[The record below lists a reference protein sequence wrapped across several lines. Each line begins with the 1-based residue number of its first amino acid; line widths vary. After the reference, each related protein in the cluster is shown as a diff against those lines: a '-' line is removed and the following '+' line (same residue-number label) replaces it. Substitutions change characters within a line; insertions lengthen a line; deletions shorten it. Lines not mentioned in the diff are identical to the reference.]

1 MAKRITFLFVV
12 LLGTTSSA
20 VRAGPTLP
28 VVADVAPEDLR
39 GQCRRVM
46 QTLEEL
52 KAPLPLDAS
61 NELRALLKEASKD
74 PQAAAEKMQKLLDAR
89 CLIGVT
95 INPES
100 RVKAARGPAE
110 AILEAGRTVTV
121 LVKVQNDAGVTH
133 PLKVAGPQVRG
144 HDQEEGAWL
153 EAEVYT
159 KAPFQKKLS
168 GKRLE
173 YLLLRLTAHA
183 SGKREATLKFDV
195 GQGTQDLGF
204 RAEVPVLFTIKRPS
218 LSEKGTGLL
227 IRPNEQGRMAPAKES
242 CPLFGQTLNDRKS
255 NPARPR

>member
-1 MAKRITFLFVV
+1 MTHGTAAGPKPAAVLFCGWKASMAKRITFLFVV

-39 GQCRRVM
+39 GRCRRVM

-110 AILEAGRTVTV
+110 AILQAGRTVTV
-121 LVKVQNDAGVTH
+121 LVKVQNEAGVTH
-133 PLKVAGPQVRG
+133 PLKVAGPQ
-144 HDQEEGAWL
+144 
-153 EAEVYT
+153 
-159 KAPFQKKLS
+159 
-168 GKRLE
+168 
-173 YLLLRLTAHA
+173 
-183 SGKREATLKFDV
+183 
-195 GQGTQDLGF
+195 
-204 RAEVPVLFTIKRPS
+204 
-218 LSEKGTGLL
+218 
-227 IRPNEQGRMAPAKES
+227 
-242 CPLFGQTLNDRKS
+242 
-255 NPARPR
+255 